1 MTQEITLEEALKLVD
16 FDYIRGRGWR
26 VGSVKG
32 NVVDVH
38 GDVGGD
44 VGGHVYGKIN
54 GRKWYFAE
62 TPKEKLKRL
71 IDEGADR
78 EQLIE
83 AVNQLKDN

>member
-1 MTQEITLEEALKLVD
+1 MTRQITLEQALNLVE
-16 FDYIRGRGWR
+16 FQHVQYLTRPSEWR
-26 VGSVKG
+26 VSSVLG
-32 NVVDVH
+32 DVYGDVH
-38 GDVGGD
+38 GAVWGE
-44 VGGHVYGKIN
+44 IN

-83 AVNQLKDN
+83 AVNQLENN